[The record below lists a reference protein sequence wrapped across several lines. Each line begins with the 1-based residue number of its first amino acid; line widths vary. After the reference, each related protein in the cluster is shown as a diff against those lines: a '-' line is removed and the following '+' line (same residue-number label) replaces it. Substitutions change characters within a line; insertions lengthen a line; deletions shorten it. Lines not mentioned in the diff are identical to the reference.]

1 MASVNKVILV
11 GRLGRDPEVRFTGG
25 GQAVANFSLAVD
37 ESYKDKAGEKQ
48 QKTEWVNL
56 VVWGTLAENV
66 VQPYLHKGDLIY
78 AEGKLQ
84 SRKYEKDGEP
94 KTITEV
100 NVFSIQMMS
109 TKGTKGSQSEGHAA
123 PKTKVAVQSSG
134 DEDLAF

>member
-66 VQPYLHKGDLIY
+66 VQPHLHKGDLIY

-100 NVFSIQMMS
+100 NVFSIQMLS
-109 TKGTKGSQSEGHAA
+109 TKGGQSEGHAA
-123 PKTKVAVQSSG
+123 PKAKVAAQSSG